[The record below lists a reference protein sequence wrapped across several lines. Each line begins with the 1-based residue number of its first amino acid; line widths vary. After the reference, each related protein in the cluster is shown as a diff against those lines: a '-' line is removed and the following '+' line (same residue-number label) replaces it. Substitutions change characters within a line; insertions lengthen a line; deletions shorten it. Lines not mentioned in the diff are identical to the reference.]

1 MLLINNVV
9 KVEFVVN
16 GVVVVMDII
25 EFFVYSWMLSVIGNY
40 IVVVKVIDV
49 VGMSVI
55 FFVVVISVVE

>member
-1 MLLINNVV
+1 MV